1 MPFCCY
7 GKSDCSGSGI
17 CWVGALHPDLRL
29 FDIIM
34 YAKNGT
40 TYNSYLI
47 RDEKIAVIDTVKE
60 KFAEPYVEHIKEL
73 IDPKKI
79 DYIIMQHN
87 EPDHSGSLA
96 ALLEAAPQATI
107 VCAKPAV
114 KYVQNILN
122 SEAKILPVSNKEE
135 ISLGSM
141 TLQFYS
147 SPYCHWP
154 DTMMTYLVESK
165 MLFSCDIFGSHFCD
179 SRMYNDLVTRDFWP
193 DFKYY
198 FDHIMRPY
206 KKNVGN
212 ALKKVDALDIDMI
225 APSHGPILRKDVQK
239 YIDAYHEW
247 SQPLPANDPPK
258 MLIYY
263 AAAHGNTG
271 IMAQKIADGARAEGI
286 DVEVYDAVEINPE
299 EHLDRIEAADALVLG
314 SPTINTNVV
323 KPIWD
328 VLNSLI
334 TVDVKGKLG
343 ASFGSYGWSGD
354 AVKQLDDRLA
364 AMKFKVPF
372 EGQQAVLVPSEE
384 EKDAG
389 FEFGVNLAKELKK

>member
-1 MPFCCY
+1 MKPFEIQQ
-7 GKSDCSGSGI
+7 GI
-17 CWVGALHPDLRL
+17 HWIGALHPDLRL

-34 YAKNGT
+34 NAKNGT
-40 TYNSYLI
+40 TYNSYLVN
-47 RDEKIAVIDTVKE
+47 DEKIAVIDTVKE
-60 KFAEPYVEHIKEL
+60 KFSGAYIEHIKGL
-73 IDPKKI
+73 IDPTKI

-96 ALLEAAPQATI
+96 ALLDEAPQAKI
-107 VCAKPAV
+107 ICAKPAV

-122 SEAKILPVSNKEE
+122 REVEIQPVSNKEE

-165 MLFSCDIFGSHFCD
+165 ILFSCDIFGSHFCD

-206 KKNVGN
+206 KKNVKN
-212 ALKKVDALDIDMI
+212 ALKKLDDLEIKML
-225 APSHGPILRKDVQK
+225 ATSHGPILRTDVQK
-239 YIDAYHEW
+239 YIDAYREW
-247 SQPLPANDPPK
+247 SKPLEPNDPPK

-271 IMAQKIADGARAEGI
+271 IMAQKIAEGAKSVGV
-286 DVEVYDAVEINPE
+286 DVEVHDAVEINPE
-299 EHLDRIEAADALVLG
+299 EHLDRIEAANALVLG
-314 SPTINTNVV
+314 SPTINNNVV

-328 VLNSLI
+328 VLNNLI

-354 AVKQLDDRLA
+354 AVKQLDSRLA
-364 AMKFKVPF
+364 AMKFKTPF
-372 EGQQAVLVPSEE
+372 EGLQAVLVPSEQE
-384 EKDAG
+384 QGEC
-389 FEFGVNLAKELKK
+389 FEFGVNLAKALKE